1 MHSPWLR
8 KPVLSRLSRLSAVFN
23 IYYTRL
29 QKAYSARYAVCLV
42 WGWDQPRSMARPK
55 LETGTETVRVQIVAP
70 ATFVE
75 RVDEWRAKV
84 RPIPSRAE
92 AIRILVDQAL
102 DAGGTRQKQSQA

>member
-1 MHSPWLR
+1 
-8 KPVLSRLSRLSAVFN
+8 
-23 IYYTRL
+23 
-29 QKAYSARYAVCLV
+29 
-42 WGWDQPRSMARPK
+42 MARPK

-75 RVDEWRAKV
+75 RIDEWRSAR

-102 DAGGTRQKQSQA
+102 DAGGQRQKETQA